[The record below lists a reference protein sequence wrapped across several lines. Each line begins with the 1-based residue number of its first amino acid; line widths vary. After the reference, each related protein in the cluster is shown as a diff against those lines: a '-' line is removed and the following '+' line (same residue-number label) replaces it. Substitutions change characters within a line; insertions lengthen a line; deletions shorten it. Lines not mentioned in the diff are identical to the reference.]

1 MTLLRAA
8 DIVGAGM
15 VAPVGVTAQTAAA
28 ALRAGLS
35 RVRETSLRDSQF
47 EPLVAGFL
55 EDEYLPPLSAEL
67 RDVMK
72 GMTARHLRLVRL
84 AAAALQEAAAGSD
97 SPLPLILAL
106 PESHPWGDPV
116 GAAFLKHLAAQSH
129 VKLDVA
135 ASKVLRQGRAGGLL
149 AVQHAMELLTARK
162 AQQVL
167 VGGVDTYLDP
177 MLLANLDVQGRL
189 NTRERL
195 TDGFIPGE
203 GAAFLL
209 LSRGREAA
217 PQARLPL
224 AQIVAV
230 GTGQEPGHLYSV
242 EPYQGEGLAQAF
254 HQLFEHLPVR
264 FPKVRTAY
272 AGLNGEN
279 FWAKEW
285 GVAYLRHTQRFEPG
299 LRLEHPAEYT
309 GDMGAALGPAM
320 LVSAAVGLQRG
331 YRQGPCLV
339 WCSSDREQRAAVVL
353 QATAK
358 EVRHGH

>member
-1 MTLLRAA
+1 MTLLRAT

-15 VAPVGVTAQTAAA
+15 VAPVGLTAQTVTA
-28 ALRAGLS
+28 ALRAGIC
-35 RVRETSLRDSQF
+35 RVREMGLRDSQF

-55 EDEYLPPLSAEL
+55 EDEYLPPLDAEL

-72 GMTARHLRLVRL
+72 GMTARHRRMVRL

-97 SPLPLILAL
+97 RPLPLILAL
-106 PESHPWGDPV
+106 PESYPWGDPV
-116 GAAFLKHLAAQSH
+116 GAAFLKHLAVQSR

-135 ASKVLRQGRAGGLL
+135 ASEVLRQGRAGGLL
-149 AVQHAMELLTARK
+149 AVQRAMELLTTRR
-162 AQQVL
+162 AQRVL

-177 MLLANLDVQGRL
+177 LLLANLDIQGRL
-189 NTRERL
+189 NARDRI

-209 LSRGREAA
+209 LRMGREAES
-217 PQARLPL
+217 QARLPL
-224 AQIVAV
+224 AQIIAV
-230 GTGQEPGHLYSV
+230 GTSQELGHLYSA

-254 HQLFEHLPVR
+254 QQLFEQLPVPLPR
-264 FPKVRTAY
+264 VRTAY
-272 AGLNGEN
+272 AGFNGES

-285 GVAYLRHTQRFEPG
+285 GVAYLRHTQHFEPG

-309 GDMGAALGPAM
+309 GDMGAALGSAM
-320 LVSAAVGLQRG
+320 LVAAAVGLQRG

-339 WCSSDREQRAAVVL
+339 WCSSDREERAAVML
-353 QATAK
+353 QAAAK